1 MSDGTMPKFTQQ
13 DMTSLTMK
21 SYHITRQVF
30 NSLMEDFEHFFNE
43 NWNIISI
50 SFQKIIDHSGMGLGM
65 EDFIEKQDS
74 FIAGVD

>member
-1 MSDGTMPKFTQQ
+1 MSDGSMPKFTQQ

-30 NSLMEDFEHFFNE
+30 NSLMEDFEYFFNE

-50 SFQKIIDHSGMGLGM
+50 SFQKIIDFAGMGGGYDE
-65 EDFIEKQDS
+65 EDESSGS
-74 FIAGVD
+74 FVTQVE

>member
-1 MSDGTMPKFTQQ
+1 
-13 DMTSLTMK
+13 
-21 SYHITRQVF
+21 
-30 NSLMEDFEHFFNE
+30 MEDFEYFFNE